1 MLLSFCFTVGAFYWS
16 RQLFKRK
23 RLTRVYFSHSR
34 EMGQTFRR
42 RLPFPFRSIRAQSKC
57 SRRKLPP
64 SRPPSTLMETNVC
77 QQFLMHSSTSFES
90 FDTFLLVSQAFC
102 LCLRALMCF
111 SSVQEAFAPF
121 PTKQTSIRFTS
132 LTKLYDDISMF
143 LHGWL
148 DPTTI
153 ELRINIFLRHSSHA
167 FAFSFSSLLWDEREN
182 IFELVT

>member
-1 MLLSFCFTVGAFYWS
+1 MQSPKATAFDFDGDKCLPAISYA
-16 RQLFKRK
+16 LFH
-23 RLTRVYFSHSR
+23 L
-34 EMGQTFRR
+34 
-42 RLPFPFRSIRAQSKC
+42 IR
-57 SRRKLPP
+57 
-64 SRPPSTLMETNVC
+64 
-77 QQFLMHSSTSFES
+77 S